1 MPRLID
7 SKAQVLDNPWVLL
20 AKDSTLEAV
29 LAIEDSHLLVPAGL
43 WLAHKQEL
51 LNTGKKFAVWLDSDQ
66 PASLI
71 ANELDQ
77 LSIIALN
84 FPLFMDGRA
93 YSTAVILRKHFHY
106 KGEIRAIGDV
116 LRDQLFMMKRCGFTT
131 FDLRDS
137 VKLEDARTAFSD
149 FTTNYQATVEIP
161 EPLFRRRGQ

>member
-7 SKAQVLDNPWVLL
+7 TGAQLLNNPWVLL
-20 AKDSTLEAV
+20 AKDATLETA
-29 LAIEDSHLLVPAGL
+29 LATPDSHMLAPAGL

-51 LNTGKKFAVWLDSDQ
+51 LHTGKQLAVWLDSEQ
-66 PASLI
+66 PASLLV
-71 ANELDQ
+71 NELGE
-77 LSIIALN
+77 LSMIALN
-84 FPLFMDGRA
+84 FPHFMDGRA

-106 KGEIRAIGDV
+106 AGEIRAIGDV

-137 VKLEDARTAFSD
+137 VKLEDAQTAFGD
-149 FTTNYQATVEIP
+149 FTTNYQATVEMP

>member
-7 SKAQVLDNPWVLL
+7 TKAQLLDNPWVLL

-29 LAIEDSHLLVPAGL
+29 LAAPGNHLLVPASL

-51 LNTGKKFAVWLDSDQ
+51 LDTQKKFAVWLDSEQ
-66 PASLI
+66 SASLI
-71 ANELDQ
+71 ANELSE
-77 LSIIALN
+77 LSLIALN
-84 FPLFMDGRA
+84 FPQFMDGRA

-106 KGEIRAIGDV
+106 KGELRAIGDV

-149 FTTNYQATVEIP
+149 FTTSYQATVETP
-161 EPLFRRRGQ
+161 EPLFRRRG